1 MKNILTKLKEKD
13 KKAWSILI
21 VLVLLLVGG
30 ISGGTYLYLEEQYKQ
45 GILNAMKVEFN
56 EEKNQIEYGS
66 EFDSKELVSKL
77 EGGTIAEYPTV
88 DTMKVGDTTLTF
100 TVSYDGLTKDFKY
113 DVSVV
118 DTKAPEI
125 SFKEDS
131 ITITEGE
138 DINIEDNINSV
149 KDVVDGDIKK
159 CDKDDEFFKKAL
171 EDYKALNVEVNK
183 EDEKADED
191 TETSKESEAVDT
203 SKITLNG
210 VAYDDFMIEP
220 VKDKEKDPNIYLKNT
235 YVVKGSVDKD
245 TVGEYTITVTAIDLN
260 GNKSEKSFKVTVEE
274 KEVEP
279 TVAYNGGTSYSS
291 GYSGGTASSG
301 GSASG
306 GGAVSG
312 HRGSIS
318 DIMNTA
324 YAQVGKPY
332 EYYGRGPNS
341 FDCAGLVIYAFQQ
354 NGYNVAYESQ
364 VLDLCQY
371 IGTDPHVLQY
381 GDLVRWD
388 GHIAFYVG
396 PKGKSSVDENGE
408 FVYSDTEFCDLGDV
422 FFVLHSSTGGNGVAQ
437 TGINA
442 RGIIGIYRLP

>member
-13 KKAWSILI
+13 KKAWIILI

-191 TETSKESEAVDT
+191 TETSKESETVDT

-279 TVAYNGGTSYSS
+279 TVAYNGGTSYSG
-291 GYSGGTASSG
+291 GYSSGTASSG

-306 GGAVSG
+306 GDNASVAK
-312 HRGSIS
+312 GSVWDVIA
-318 DIMNTA
+318 TA
-324 YAQVGKPY
+324 QSLD
-332 EYYGRGPNS
+332 PNAYS
-341 FDCAGLVIYAFQQ
+341 CHDYLATALSA
-354 NGYNVAYESQ
+354 NGYSFGNLYSAGYSVGTSI
-364 VLDLCQY
+364 LDAR
-371 IGTDPHVLQY
+371 P
-381 GDLVRWD
+381 GDLVVTNGG
-388 GHIAFYVG
+388 GHIAMVTGQVYKEYYELREREFYYLPITEGNVNYSVG
-396 PKGKSSVDENGE
+396 RYAYELDGTPTESNNVIVDIRR
-408 FVYSDTEFCDLGDV
+408 V
-422 FFVLHSSTGGNGVAQ
+422 
-437 TGINA
+437 
-442 RGIIGIYRLP
+442 IY

>member
-125 SFKEDS
+125 SLKEDS

-183 EDEKADED
+183 EDEKAGED
-191 TETSKESEAVDT
+191 TETSKESKTVDT

-279 TVAYNGGTSYSS
+279 TVAYNGGTSYSG
-291 GYSGGTASSG
+291 GYSSGTASSG

-306 GGAVSG
+306 GDNASVAKGSVWDVIATARSLDPSAYTCSDYLKTALSANGYYISSTLTAGYSIGTNIFDARPGDIIVERGGAHVLMVAG
-312 HRGSIS
+312 EMYKEYNEVEEKEFYILPIVEGGLNGYAHTKRRYNLDGSLVVEYDVIS
-318 DIMNTA
+318 DI
-324 YAQVGKPY
+324 
-332 EYYGRGPNS
+332 RRI
-341 FDCAGLVIYAFQQ
+341 F
-354 NGYNVAYESQ
+354 
-364 VLDLCQY
+364 
-371 IGTDPHVLQY
+371 
-381 GDLVRWD
+381 
-388 GHIAFYVG
+388 
-396 PKGKSSVDENGE
+396 
-408 FVYSDTEFCDLGDV
+408 
-422 FFVLHSSTGGNGVAQ
+422 
-437 TGINA
+437 
-442 RGIIGIYRLP
+442 

>member
-13 KKAWSILI
+13 KKAWIILI

-77 EGGTIAEYPTV
+77 EGGTITEYPTV
-88 DTMKVGDTTLTF
+88 DTMKVGDATLTF

-191 TETSKESEAVDT
+191 TEISKKSETVDT

-245 TVGEYTITVTAIDLN
+245 IVGEYTITVTAIDLN

-291 GYSGGTASSG
+291 GYSSGT
-301 GSASG
+301 ASG
-306 GGAVSG
+306 GGTSG
-312 HRGSIS
+312 GSTASVAKGSVADVIATAQSLDPNAYSCHDFLATALSANGYSLGNLYSAGYSVGTNIFDARPGDLIVERGGAHILMVAGSGYKQYDEIDRKEYYILPIVEGGLSGNNYTVRWYELDGTPHSSNDWIS
-318 DIMNTA
+318 DI
-324 YAQVGKPY
+324 
-332 EYYGRGPNS
+332 RRI
-341 FDCAGLVIYAFQQ
+341 F
-354 NGYNVAYESQ
+354 
-364 VLDLCQY
+364 
-371 IGTDPHVLQY
+371 
-381 GDLVRWD
+381 
-388 GHIAFYVG
+388 
-396 PKGKSSVDENGE
+396 
-408 FVYSDTEFCDLGDV
+408 
-422 FFVLHSSTGGNGVAQ
+422 
-437 TGINA
+437 
-442 RGIIGIYRLP
+442 